1 MGEGSGRG
9 WGGWS
14 QYRTYNLI
22 RWKILKHANMHYNN
36 IFKFIYNN
44 IYWCL
49 SLDKI
54 FADKEKGIGLKCK
67 KQSGRNLEFM
77 EMIGKDCHFILQHVF
92 KSINHQLQLLY
103 ICSPS
108 LWENLWKTCSICHLF
123 VLDLWINRGYIF
135 QSNLLMSL

>member
-1 MGEGSGRG
+1 
-9 WGGWS
+9 
-14 QYRTYNLI
+14 
-22 RWKILKHANMHYNN
+22 MHYNN

-44 IYWCL
+44 IYCCL

-77 EMIGKDCHFILQHVF
+77 EMIGKDCHFILQHDVL
-92 KSINHQLQLLY
+92 KSINHHLQLLY

-108 LWENLWKTCSICHLF
+108 LWENLWKTWQGGLF
-123 VLDLWINRGYIF
+123 GVW
-135 QSNLLMSL
+135 QT